1 MNLKK
6 EINNF
11 LVFSIKHNYLFVMLF
26 FIISNDLISQ
36 KYTHSEEVIISNS
49 IIYEQNRIEALAINN
64 LSSSTVTTRSSI
76 EQSSSNDS
84 NTRRITEISSNCNF
98 IKSKPSEF
106 EFLLKE
112 DNKLFIRVTLYGKCV
127 EVKSLFNAEI
137 KLINQNKEVYP
148 KSGDAYLLKTG
159 NILASRVQADKD
171 LYLSIFFE
179 DRNEKK
185 VYLFAPY
192 SPSLQK
198 YNEIIK
204 ANEEQFLNII
214 AGERWKLDKS
224 SPLSKVY
231 YVFSENKFTF
241 DVKNISDPEFS
252 SDEFFEIVFKWKK
265 SENFLV
271 KEIPV
276 IIDK

>member
-112 DNKLFIRVTLYGKCV
+112 DNKLFIRVTLYGKCA